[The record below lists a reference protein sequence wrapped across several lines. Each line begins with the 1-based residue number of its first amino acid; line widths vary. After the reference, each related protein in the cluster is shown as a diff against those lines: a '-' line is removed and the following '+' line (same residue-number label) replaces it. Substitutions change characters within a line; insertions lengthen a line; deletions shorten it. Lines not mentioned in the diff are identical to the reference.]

1 MTALRALILLL
12 LVAGCTVPTEDRC
25 FAEATREV
33 STVFTLIA
41 EAEQAAAR
49 GYREVDDT
57 WIDIDVS
64 DCYATLS
71 PRSICT
77 TQYDTPR
84 SRPVAVDPATERRI
98 AQDLRSRVPALKAEA
113 RRAYD
118 ACLISERVR

>member
-1 MTALRALILLL
+1 MTHLRVLFLAPFL
-12 LVAGCTVPTEDRC
+12 AACAVPTEDQC
-25 FAEATREV
+25 FADATREL

-41 EAEQAAAR
+41 DAEAAADR
-49 GYREVDDT
+49 GFRTVDDT

-84 SRPVAVDPATERRI
+84 SRPVAVDVAAERQV
-98 AQDLRSRVPALKAEA
+98 AQNLRARVPALKAQA
-113 RRAYD
+113 RADYD
-118 ACLISERVR
+118 ACMLSAPVR